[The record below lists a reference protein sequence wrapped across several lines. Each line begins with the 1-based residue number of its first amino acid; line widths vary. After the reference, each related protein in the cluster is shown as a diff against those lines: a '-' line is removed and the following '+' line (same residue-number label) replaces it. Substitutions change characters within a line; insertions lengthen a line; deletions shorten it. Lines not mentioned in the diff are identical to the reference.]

1 MGHAR
6 GWTMQELHHTYTQGK
21 ELGRGQFGVRSPASW
36 WLSSPESWST
46 ERAVMLALGDSCTS
60 LTPHQ
65 QLLYPTPYH
74 PAQITTLCRNI
85 ETKEMFACKSISKQR
100 KIITTQD
107 AEDVRRE
114 IGIMYHL
121 NGHPNICELKGVYED
136 KANVH
141 LVRAPE
147 RAAEL

>member
-1 MGHAR
+1 M
-6 GWTMQELHHTYTQGK
+6 
-21 ELGRGQFGVRSPASW
+21 
-36 WLSSPESWST
+36 
-46 ERAVMLALGDSCTS
+46 
-60 LTPHQ
+60 
-65 QLLYPTPYH
+65 
-74 PAQITTLCRNI
+74 CRNI

-100 KIITTQD
+100 KIITAQD

-141 LVRAPE
+141 LVRVPAC
-147 RAAEL
+147 

>member
-1 MGHAR
+1 MDSSGCDPKPPCEAR
-6 GWTMQELHHTYTQGK
+6 QSIAGTCNCMWLHQ
-21 ELGRGQFGVRSPASW
+21 LVR
-36 WLSSPESWST
+36 T
-46 ERAVMLALGDSCTS
+46 FALGEDDCDNFHLLP
-60 LTPHQ
+60 LTPR
-65 QLLYPTPYH
+65 PH
-74 PAQITTLCRNI
+74 PRSQITTLCRKI

-100 KIITTQD
+100 KIITAQD

-141 LVRAPE
+141 LVRAPLTGSHTAHASQPSH
-147 RAAEL
+147 RALFTLSQIA